1 MFATMSKKIKILFFY
16 QKVNFYPRIATFIQE
31 DFDILKKYFDV
42 TLFHYNIRSYI
53 NLPFQ
58 VHRSDLVFI
67 WFANYHAL
75 IPTILARLMGKPTA
89 IVTGGHDV
97 AYEKEVNYGLMRHP
111 INRCVV
117 KFILKNASKVLAVSE
132 FNKKEAEK
140 HLKLK
145 TIEVIYNSVDVSRFV
160 PKGKKED
167 LVIMVSAASNFHR
180 IRLKGIDKFIEAAK
194 SLPNLKFMIIGLQEE
209 AKKILGDTLPSN
221 VTLIPFIPQDELLK
235 YYQKAKVY
243 CQLSFYES
251 FGMTSAESMS
261 CGCVPVVTNK
271 GGLPEVVGDAGY
283 LVDYG
288 NLDQIVKAIK
298 KALNDTEKRGKA
310 RERVIEQF
318 SLETR
323 DEKLKQIIYDLV
335 K

>member
-1 MFATMSKKIKILFFY
+1 MSTIMNKKTKILFFY
-16 QKVNFYPRIATFIQE
+16 QKVKFYPQIATFIQE

-42 TLFHYNIRSYI
+42 TLFHFNIRDYV
-53 NLPFQ
+53 NLPFR

-67 WFANYHAL
+67 WFANYHAF
-75 IPTILARLMGKPTA
+75 IPIILAKLMGKPTV

-97 AYEKEVNYGLMRHP
+97 AYEKEVNYGLMRSP
-111 INRCVV
+111 ISRFVV

-145 TIEVIYNSVDVSRFV
+145 TIEVLYNSVDVNRFV
-160 PKGKKED
+160 PKGKKENS
-167 LVIMVSAASNFHR
+167 VMIVSAASDFHR

-194 SLPNLKFMIIGLQEE
+194 SLPDLKFIVIGLQEE
-209 AKKILGDTLPSN
+209 AKKLLGALPSN
-221 VTLIPFIPQDELLK
+221 VTLILFIPQDELLK

-251 FGMTSAESMS
+251 FGMTSAEAMS

-271 GGLPEVVGDAGY
+271 GGLPEVVGDVGY

-288 NLDQIVKAIK
+288 NLDQIVTAIK
-298 KALNDTEKRGKA
+298 KALNDTGKRGKA
-310 RERVIEQF
+310 RKRIMERF
-318 SLETR
+318 SLEIR